1 MRYLLTFIVF
11 FSMLSLNLSA
21 QELSLKSGQDSIS
34 YAFGMNLGFSFQQQS
49 IEVNPNI
56 VAAGLVAA
64 YTGAGAL
71 LSKEEV
77 GQILVKFQQE
87 MTEKRNAERTVSG
100 KKNLEEGKTFLAE
113 NAKKEGVSTTA
124 SGLQYL
130 VVEEG
135 KGEKPS
141 LESTV
146 KVHYRGTLLSGKEF
160 DSSYKRGEPATFPL
174 KGVIK
179 GWTEALQLMT
189 VGSKWKLFIPA
200 DLAYG
205 EGGAGA
211 DIGPNSALI
220 FDVELIGIEK

>member
-49 IEVNPNI
+49 IEVKPNI

>member
-220 FDVELIGIEK
+220 LDVELIGIEK